1 MIVQRHPLLAPLGR
15 AVVGARPSRETHRMG
30 LQGSNGIAATKDGRK
45 IMGLLHVL
53 EQHGEI
59 RHAVVQD
66 GLESFKPTRQQG
78 HRQS

>member
-1 MIVQRHPLLAPLGR
+1 
-15 AVVGARPSRETHRMG
+15 MG
-30 LQGSNGIAATKDGRK
+30 LKGSNGIAAAQDGREV
-45 IMGLLHVL
+45 MGLLHVL